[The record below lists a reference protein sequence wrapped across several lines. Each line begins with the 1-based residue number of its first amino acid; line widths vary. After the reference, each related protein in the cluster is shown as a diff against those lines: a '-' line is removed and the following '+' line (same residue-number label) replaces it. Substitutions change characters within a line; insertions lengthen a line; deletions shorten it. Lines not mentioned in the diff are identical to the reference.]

1 MVAGAQQPSR
11 NTNQAALQVVVEL
24 KEKDIQENSVC
35 KKAEVVKVVDK
46 AVANMV
52 VMNVADVEK
61 EEVNLE
67 PRPSHKLL

>member
-1 MVAGAQQPSR
+1 MVAGVQLPSR

-67 PRPSHKLL
+67 LRPSHKLL